1 MQPIDIS
8 DEDQMT
14 IGAFAR
20 RSRLS
25 LKALRI
31 YDEMGLLRPAWVDPS
46 NGYRYYV
53 ESQVQRARLIGHLRQ
68 LEMPLGTIA
77 NVLDLT
83 PSSAAEEIHRYWR
96 DVERELTEKRWL
108 VDFVTGRLT
117 EGGRHMYTIE
127 TRDVPE
133 QTVISQQRHVLADSL
148 PAFIDEAMTHLYGLA
163 GPSADPAGS
172 PFVIYRGQVNMDSDG
187 PVEVCIPVTSDV
199 SPDSETTVRTEPAHR
214 EAYTRITKSQVE
226 FPRILEA
233 YDAVESWADEA
244 DRTIADSPREVYF
257 VDWAS
262 VGDDDPAC
270 DIAFPIAE

>member
-1 MQPIDIS
+1 MQPKDIS
-8 DEDQMT
+8 EHERMT

-31 YDEMGLLRPAWVDPS
+31 YDEMGLLRPAWVDPG

-96 DVERELTEKRWL
+96 EVERELEEKRWL
-108 VDFVTGRLT
+108 VQFVTSRLT
-117 EGGRHMYTIE
+117 EGGRHMYPIE

-133 QTVISQQRHVLADSL
+133 QTVISQQRHVLANSL

-163 GPSADPAGS
+163 GPSANPAGA
-172 PFVIYRGQVNMDSDG
+172 PFVIYHGEVNLDSDG
-187 PVEVCIPVTSDV
+187 PVEVCVPVTGSV
-199 SPDSETTVRTEPAHR
+199 SPDSGTTIRTEPAHR
-214 EAYTRITKSQVE
+214 EAYTRITKHQVA

-233 YDAVESWADEA
+233 YEAVESWADEK
-244 DRTIADSPREVYF
+244 DRKIADSPREVYF
-257 VDWAS
+257 VDWTS

-270 DIAFPIAE
+270 DIAFPIAK